1 MKNLVL
7 FKLIKQLFLWEI
19 EVNQKLL
26 HLSTF
31 PTTKTKFLTQAQKD
45 SGFTMLELIT
55 VVLVIGIL
63 SAIAAPAWNGFINN
77 QRTRTVNDAVLR
89 ALRSAQS
96 DAKLKKA
103 KRIVEFCYKKDG
115 NTNPNTDQ
123 PYNDPPRFIIYPDD
137 NNNNNDD
144 NDCLKN
150 SPPDNDDRWESLG
163 ANGEIKAKMVKLA
176 TGKCTNDDCSNGF
189 NTADTN
195 DTNDTNDTKTN
206 ITFDYRGVIQHD
218 GSLPFAITTAI
229 AEGTGAKRCVIVQTI
244 LGNMRTAEGEQC
256 PQPDDW

>member
-1 MKNLVL
+1 MNNLVL

-26 HLSTF
+26 HLSKF

-45 SGFTMLELIT
+45 SGFTILELIT
-55 VVLVIGIL
+55 TVLIIGIL

-96 DAKLKKA
+96 DAKLKK
-103 KRIVEFCYKKDG
+103 KEIKVTFKYDE
-115 NTNPNTDQ
+115 
-123 PYNDPPRFIIYPDD
+123 DPPVDPPVVSI
-137 NNNNNDD
+137 NNIDQTLN
-144 NDCLKN
+144 
-150 SPPDNDDRWESLG
+150 

-176 TGKCTNDDCSNGF
+176 TGKCANDDCSNGF
-189 NTADTN
+189 TT
-195 DTNDTNDTKTN
+195 DTKTN
-206 ITFDYRGVIQHD
+206 ITFDYRGVMEND
-218 GSLPFAITTAI
+218 DSLPFAITTAI

-244 LGNMRTAEGEQC
+244 LGNMRTAEGDQC
-256 PQPDDW
+256 PQPDNDDW

>member
-1 MKNLVL
+1 MKVP
-7 FKLIKQLFLWEI
+7 
-19 EVNQKLL
+19 V
-26 HLSTF
+26 LSTIRQVY
-31 PTTKTKFLTQAQKD
+31 LRQMNTQY
-45 SGFTMLELIT
+45 SRLNPGFTILEVIT
-55 VVLVIGIL
+55 VALIIGIL

-115 NTNPNTDQ
+115 KTNPNTDK

-137 NNNNNDD
+137 NDNNNDE
-144 NDCLKN
+144 NDCSKN
-150 SPPDNDDRWESLG
+150 SPPDNDDRWESLE

-176 TGKCTNDDCSNGF
+176 TGKCANDDCSNGF
-189 NTADTN
+189 TT
-195 DTNDTNDTKTN
+195 DTKTN
-206 ITFDYRGVIQHD
+206 ITFDYRGVMEND
-218 GSLPFAITTAI
+218 DSLPFAITTAI

-244 LGNMRTAEGEQC
+244 LGNMRTAEGDQC
-256 PQPDDW
+256 PQPDNDDW